1 MKRTIRYSKFKTQIK
16 KRSWFIGLLILNF
29 QIAIGQAS
37 MQPLFEEGNEA
48 YNQGAYSEAIALY
61 EQTITMGQHSA
72 ELYYNL
78 ANAYYRLNRVAE
90 SIFYFEKAQQLD
102 PDNENIKINSS
113 FAQNM
118 TIDAIEPLP
127 KSQLHAIKSQLF
139 ARMSLQSWSLFSVVM
154 IWIFAFLFLAYLF
167 LTLPQLKR
175 IFFFLSLVSLF
186 LFLGSFTIAFQL
198 DQEKKNTE
206 YGILFSQQGDVWSE
220 PNQRG
225 EIQFVLHEG
234 TKMQLLD
241 MLDEWQKIR
250 IANGSEGWIK
260 NAEIRSLKD

>member
-1 MKRTIRYSKFKTQIK
+1 MKGTIRHSKLKTQIK
-16 KRSWFIGLLILNF
+16 KGSWVIGVLILSV
-29 QIAIGQAS
+29 QITFGQAS
-37 MQPLFEEGNEA
+37 MQLLFEEGNKA

-72 ELYYNL
+72 ELYFNL
-78 ANAYYRLNRVAE
+78 GNAYYRLNRVAE
-90 SIFYFEKAQQLD
+90 SIYYFEKAKKLD
-102 PDNENIKINSS
+102 PDNENIKINSLY
-113 FAQNM
+113 AQNM

-127 KSQLHAIKSQLF
+127 ESQLNEIRNQLF
-139 ARMSLQSWSLFSVVM
+139 TRMSLQSWSLFSVVM

-175 IFFFLSLVSLF
+175 IFFFLSLLSLF

-225 EIQFVLHEG
+225 EIQFTLHEG

-241 MLDEWQKIR
+241 VLDEWQKIR